1 MRKLYHRHRWTRIAY
16 GKCARKTDNYRE
28 IQRILFIAGER
39 AGVASAA
46 AAVTSARSAGSFGR
60 LKLAS
65 LRDEKSADGVSFPE
79 KPRVAGLFK
88 DVLQQKG
95 GIE

>member
-1 MRKLYHRHRWTRIAY
+1 MASEPTLYLI
-16 GKCARKTDNYRE
+16 
-28 IQRILFIAGER
+28 
-39 AGVASAA
+39 
-46 AAVTSARSAGSFGR
+46 TSARSAGSFGS

-65 LRDEKSADGVSFPE
+65 LRGKISTDGVSFPE

>member
-1 MRKLYHRHRWTRIAY
+1 M
-16 GKCARKTDNYRE
+16 
-28 IQRILFIAGER
+28 
-39 AGVASAA
+39 ASEGTLPP
-46 AAVTSARSAGSFGR
+46 VTTARSAGSFGS

-65 LRDEKSADGVSFPE
+65 LRGKKSINGVSFPE
-79 KPRVAGLFK
+79 KPRAAGLFK

>member
-1 MRKLYHRHRWTRIAY
+1 MASQAPPQPPLLPAV
-16 GKCARKTDNYRE
+16 
-28 IQRILFIAGER
+28 R
-39 AGVASAA
+39 AVF
-46 AAVTSARSAGSFGR
+46 GS

-65 LRDEKSADGVSFPE
+65 LRGKISTDGVSFPE

>member
-1 MRKLYHRHRWTRIAY
+1 
-16 GKCARKTDNYRE
+16 
-28 IQRILFIAGER
+28 
-39 AGVASAA
+39 
-46 AAVTSARSAGSFGR
+46 

-65 LRDEKSADGVSFPE
+65 LRGEKSGNGVSFPE
-79 KPRVAGLFK
+79 KPCVAGLFK

>member
-1 MRKLYHRHRWTRIAY
+1 
-16 GKCARKTDNYRE
+16 
-28 IQRILFIAGER
+28 
-39 AGVASAA
+39 
-46 AAVTSARSAGSFGR
+46 

-65 LRDEKSADGVSFPE
+65 LRGEKSADGVSFLE

>member
-1 MRKLYHRHRWTRIAY
+1 
-16 GKCARKTDNYRE
+16 
-28 IQRILFIAGER
+28 
-39 AGVASAA
+39 
-46 AAVTSARSAGSFGR
+46 

-65 LRDEKSADGVSFPE
+65 LRGEKSTDGVSFPE
-79 KPRVAGLFK
+79 KPRVAELFK

>member
-1 MRKLYHRHRWTRIAY
+1 
-16 GKCARKTDNYRE
+16 
-28 IQRILFIAGER
+28 
-39 AGVASAA
+39 
-46 AAVTSARSAGSFGR
+46 

-79 KPRVAGLFK
+79 KLCVAGLFK